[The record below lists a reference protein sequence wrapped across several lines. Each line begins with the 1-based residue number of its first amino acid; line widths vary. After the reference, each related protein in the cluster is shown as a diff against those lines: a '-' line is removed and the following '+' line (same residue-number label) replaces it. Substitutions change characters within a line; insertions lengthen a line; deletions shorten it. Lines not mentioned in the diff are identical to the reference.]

1 MSGINEAQVRREAL
15 EQIIEVLDR
24 RIPASGPS
32 AVKALS
38 SAMSTPQGEGKDI
51 KHAAFTIDS
60 SALLR
65 MARDPK
71 NYDVI
76 DFLLTLDTPT
86 VLPGQ
91 TLQEFWNNRLE
102 YVHTIGSEF
111 SKRFAPFQD
120 YIKRSAGKFGTLE
133 QELND
138 WLNKVEE
145 EFLHRYD
152 EPTARSVSKLIS
164 LLEGNILCDFA
175 PRELLSH
182 VAEQRKKTKTPPGF
196 RDSAD
201 NYGDFYV
208 WTDTLYS
215 LQIYATN
222 RGGVDFNQV
231 ILISNDQKLDWIS
244 HDIPHPALTSEIA
257 CLFHVPF
264 QIWTYEKLKLT
275 VKG

>member
-1 MSGINEAQVRREAL
+1 MSGINEAQVRSEAL

-24 RIPASGPS
+24 RLPASGPS

-38 SAMSTPQGEGKDI
+38 NAMTTQPGEGRDI
-51 KHAAFTIDS
+51 KNAAFAIDS

-91 TLQEFWNNRLE
+91 TIQEFWNNRLD

-111 SKRFAPFQD
+111 SKRFTPFQD
-120 YIKRSAGKFGTLE
+120 YIKRSAGKFGALE

-138 WLNKVEE
+138 WLGKVED

-152 EPTARSVSKLIS
+152 EPTTRKVAKLLS

-175 PRELLSH
+175 PRELFSH

-196 RDSAD
+196 KDSAD

-215 LQIYATN
+215 LQIYTKN
-222 RGGVDFNQV
+222 RNDINFDQL
-231 ILISNDQKLDWIS
+231 ILISNDEKLDWIS
-244 HDIPHPALTSEIA
+244 NDTPHPALTSEVA
-257 CLFHVPF
+257 CLFRVPF
-264 QIWTYEKLKLT
+264 QIWTYEKLKSA
-275 VKG
+275 VKE